1 MQDLYHKHILLMHNI
16 FNSNITLFIIY
27 IFFNHFQIDYGFEY
41 LGNASRLVMTPLTE
55 RAIRTLM
62 GALSMKLG
70 GAPSGPAGSGKTE
83 TCKVKKCQ
91 ISANLCRFEKS
102 IYINLNLWII

>member
-1 MQDLYHKHILLMHNI
+1 MNI
-16 FNSNITLFIIY
+16 KSSIVPIFIIY
-27 IFFNHFQIDYGFEY
+27 IYFDHFQIDYGFEY

-62 GALSMKLG
+62 SALSMKLG

-83 TCKVKKCQ
+83 TCKVKW
-91 ISANLCRFEKS
+91 LF
-102 IYINLNLWII
+102 